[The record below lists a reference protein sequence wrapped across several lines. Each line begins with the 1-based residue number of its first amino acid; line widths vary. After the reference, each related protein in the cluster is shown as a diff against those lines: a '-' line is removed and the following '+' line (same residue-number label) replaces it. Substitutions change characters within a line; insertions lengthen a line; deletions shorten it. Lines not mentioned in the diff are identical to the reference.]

1 MNYREIVGST
11 EFLTKLREQ
20 VPENLREE
28 WDKYIELQIAA
39 HEKML
44 QKVVNKKK
52 QTKGDKDVSE
62 S

>member
-1 MNYREIVGST
+1 MDYREIVGST
-11 EFLTKLREQ
+11 EFLKKLREQ

-28 WDKYIELQIAA
+28 WDKYIELQITA

-44 QKVVNKKK
+44 QKVVNKKS
-52 QTKGDKDVSE
+52 TKGEKDVSE

>member
-1 MNYREIVGST
+1 MNYREVVGST
-11 EFLTKLREQ
+11 EFLAKLREQ

-39 HEKML
+39 HENML
-44 QKVVNKKK
+44 KKAVNKKK